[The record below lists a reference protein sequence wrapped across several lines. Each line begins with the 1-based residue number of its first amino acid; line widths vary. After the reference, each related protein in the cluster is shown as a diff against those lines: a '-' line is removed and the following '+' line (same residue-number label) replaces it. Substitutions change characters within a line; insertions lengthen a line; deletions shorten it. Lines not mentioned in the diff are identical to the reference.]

1 MARPNEGQAMSG
13 WRRTLKRDVRLGTVL
28 GLALVGASLVL
39 GGLGCQQAP
48 QTEIAIELPADV
60 PEGLL
65 LKWDRVRGADGYRM
79 VFKRM
84 TGAAVCTVFVAG
96 AKHPEFL
103 IRRVALPDGLMH
115 GWQLDMEMQA
125 MRKGEPMQATG
136 FRPLLIP

>member
-1 MARPNEGQAMSG
+1 MERRNGSG
-13 WRRTLKRDVRLGTVL
+13 AWRRRAGRAWRTVWLGV
-28 GLALVGASLVL
+28 GVGAVVWL

-60 PEGLL
+60 PEGVL
-65 LKWDRVRGADGYRM
+65 LKWDRIRGADGYRM

-84 TGAAVCTVFVAG
+84 TGAAVCTVFVAD

-103 IRRVALPDGLMH
+103 IRRDSLPAGLMH
-115 GWQLDMEMQA
+115 GWQLDMEMHA
-125 MRKGEPMQATG
+125 MKQGEPMVASG

>member
-1 MARPNEGQAMSG
+1 MRFVTG
-13 WRRTLKRDVRLGTVL
+13 RRDLRRVL
-28 GLALVGASLVL
+28 GLGGMLLVAVMLL
-39 GGLGCQQAP
+39 GGMGCSSKP

-60 PEGLL
+60 PDGVL
-65 LKWDRVRGADGYRM
+65 LKWERIRGADGYRM

-84 TGAAVCTVFVAG
+84 TGAAVCTVFVAD

-103 IRRVALPDGLMH
+103 IRRDSLPEGLLH

-125 MRKGEPMQATG
+125 MKKGEPLPATG